1 MGITNFLIIFL
12 GVLLSASGQIFLKLG
27 ADTIGPIALK
37 RNIIEL
43 LDSSF
48 NIYILLG
55 LLSYFFSTIIWI
67 VALSRVNVS
76 TAYPMLSFGYVIV
89 AIAAWVLFNEPLSA
103 LKITALSIIIF
114 GIVLLSQ
121 S

>member
-27 ADTIGPIALK
+27 ADIIGPIALN

-48 NIYILLG
+48 N
-55 LLSYFFSTIIWI
+55 T
-67 VALSRVNVS
+67 
-76 TAYPMLSFGYVIV
+76 
-89 AIAAWVLFNEPLSA
+89 
-103 LKITALSIIIF
+103 
-114 GIVLLSQ
+114 
-121 S
+121 